1 MHFLVIFCYCL
12 FAFACFLKFWCQ
24 WLFFPVIT
32 GGQLWWLF
40 LSGSL
45 PLSNLYMYLLCSDM
59 VNKLLSLSLEE
70 RKKAVVNLQHGVGD
84 FIQWSV
90 SLRGWGFIRTQR
102 SPWIRRWVSPTG
114 NVMFVWIAIYRLQS
128 KAATGYNLLTTDRQC
143 GTVCQQYCERV
154 ASLHTFKR
162 RLKTYLFAA
171 W

>member
-59 VNKLLSLSLEE
+59 VNKLLSLSG
-70 RKKAVVNLQHGVGD
+70 RKKKAVVNLQHGVGD
-84 FIQWSV
+84 YIQWSG

-114 NVMFVWIAIYRLQS
+114 NVMFVWIASI
-128 KAATGYNLLTTDRQC
+128 GYNRKLQPVTTCLQRTGSVEQF
-143 GTVCQQYCERV
+143 
-154 ASLHTFKR
+154 ASSTAR
-162 RLKTYLFAA
+162 E
-171 W
+171 